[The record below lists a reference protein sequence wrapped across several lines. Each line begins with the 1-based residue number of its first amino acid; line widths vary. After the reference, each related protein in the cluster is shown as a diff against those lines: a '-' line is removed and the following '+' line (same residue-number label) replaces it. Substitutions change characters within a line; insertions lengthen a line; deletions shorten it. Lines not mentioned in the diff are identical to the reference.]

1 MLRCESVN
9 VTRTGLGPRATN
21 RAAENRPRSEDRTQ
35 PFARA
40 ADTGA
45 MQTNAPLALGLALL
59 TVVAGGCTEEH
70 YYVSPPGQI
79 PSSIAEG
86 TSPSPPTSSGT
97 STASGL
103 FDSPHPAWMI
113 GSYERWD
120 GVGAIDKITTIT
132 LTADGWATIL
142 TRANSKPD
150 EVLAKQWRVD
160 PDGKIVAG
168 NATMAVEVTP
178 GCRAVAFD
186 NVVYEHEVAEGTCPQ
201 KTQPLTAA
209 ESSLLGAEANADAKV
224 FALIQLDRAR
234 FFRLELVTAADAL
247 RIMGVFRL
255 DDAGVLR
262 VTAPNGSEVFKG
274 RVSKSAKGDFI
285 LCPTETC
292 ITIEK
297 G

>member
-1 MLRCESVN
+1 MH
-9 VTRTGLGPRATN
+9 
-21 RAAENRPRSEDRTQ
+21 
-35 PFARA
+35 
-40 ADTGA
+40 
-45 MQTNAPLALGLALL
+45 TNARLALGLALL
-59 TVVAGGCTEEH
+59 AVVAGGCTEEH
-70 YYVSPPGQI
+70 YYVSAPGQV
-79 PSSIAEG
+79 SSSTAEG
-86 TSPSPPTSSGT
+86 TSPAPPTSSGT

-120 GVGAIDKITTIT
+120 GVGPVDTVTTIT
-132 LTADGWATIL
+132 LTADGWATIR
-142 TRANSKPD
+142 TKAISKPD
-150 EVLAKQWRVD
+150 EVLAKQWHVE

-168 NATMAVEVTP
+168 DATMVVEVTP

-186 NVVYEHEVAEGTCPQ
+186 NVVYEHEVAEGSCPQ

-209 ESSLLGAEANADAKV
+209 ESSLLGGEASANAKV

-247 RIMGVFRL
+247 RIKGLFRL
-255 DDAGVLR
+255 DEAGVLH

-274 RVSKSAKGDFI
+274 RVSKSANGDFI

-297 G
+297 D